1 MPTTK
6 YSENG
11 IISSATAADFPHK
24 FFIWA
29 EVQPGFSYNFCTY
42 HAMIG
47 ILDKEKRYEDIE
59 ALLKSM
65 RKRDRK
71 LTPEIYIGLARSYGS
86 AGLLEKATEAL
97 NRLKDVGFT
106 PSVAAYN
113 SLVDAL
119 AKAGFRQRAL
129 AVYKV
134 MGQSR
139 FQPDTYTFKN
149 LMHAFKNT
157 KDLDSVCKLFEEMRN
172 QIRINAGC
180 YQLQLS
186 NTRVRHGW

>member
-11 IISSATAADFPHK
+11 IKTSATAADFRHK
-24 FFIWA
+24 FFNWA
-29 EVQPGFSYNFCTY
+29 DVQPGFSYHSCTY

-47 ILDKEKRYEDIE
+47 ILGKEKRYEDIL

-71 LTPEIYIGLARSYGS
+71 VTAEIYIGLARSYGS

-113 SLVDAL
+113 SLIDAL
-119 AKAGFRQRAL
+119 AKAGFRRKAL

-134 MGQSR
+134 MGQSW
-139 FQPDTYTFKN
+139 FQPDTYTFNN
-149 LMHAFKNT
+149 LMLSRTQKT
-157 KDLDSVCKLFEEMRN
+157 CILFASCLKR
-172 QIRINAGC
+172 
-180 YQLQLS
+180 
-186 NTRVRHGW
+186 